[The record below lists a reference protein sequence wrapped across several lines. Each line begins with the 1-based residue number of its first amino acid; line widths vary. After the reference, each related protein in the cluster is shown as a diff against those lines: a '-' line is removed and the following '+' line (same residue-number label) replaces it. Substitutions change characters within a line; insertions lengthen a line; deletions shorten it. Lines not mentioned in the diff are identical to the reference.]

1 MMAGMLKRVA
11 PLSYEAWID
20 YDVCGAPLSR
30 MELDALR
37 GLVTVERGRLA
48 GAAGRA
54 RPRRRLR
61 EAGPRQARDRRALR
75 EARADGRAGF
85 RARSVEARVPAE
97 TFAERFAEAV
107 PKVDNRR
114 RSE

>member
-37 GLVTVERGRLA
+37 AVVSPTGDGGLQPSAAPKSRADLL
-48 GAAGRA
+48 AAG
-54 RPRRRLR
+54 LSTR
-61 EAGPRQARDRRALR
+61 EADELMLKLQPRATPDFELDLSRAKPP
-75 EARADGRAGF
+75 EF
-85 RARSVEARVPAE
+85 
-97 TFAERFAEAV
+97 FAERFAQAV
-107 PKVDNRR
+107 PKGDLAPS
-114 RSE
+114 SEP